1 MPMTQ
6 PAMFPEL
13 EGHDLLRSR
22 FAIGRAYELHLPRG
36 PRSQGQVYHRGGR
49 LKEVDLGEKAQR
61 QLLAIE
67 LMQQGV
73 NQSKLAQ
80 ALKLSRQTLHNYRES
95 YNKFGLEG
103 LLHGYTPSESKSRE
117 TQRRLHVDQ
126 RRPGTKARELEQRR
140 KQERAALSN
149 NGELDLDPP
158 RYELEEVAIEV
169 AMKKA
174 EEAQRGLEPSSL
186 LPREELPFAKN
197 HEGSAS
203 RYAGLFILLFPLL
216 TQWRWLDKLF
226 TRFGR
231 QWRIFMIFL
240 LMSGLNIRSIE
251 QLKHIRQ
258 DEAGRVL
265 GLGSL
270 PSLASIWG
278 WFHEAAQKGSC
289 ELLLGELFDDQIE
302 RGLVGARLWFTDG
315 HLLPYTGKARVH
327 ASYNTQRR
335 MPVPGQT
342 NLVTCDERGR
352 IVRFEIQEGKGELR
366 DTIFRVGEYGK
377 VKTGQAPIQV
387 FDREGHGV
395 EFFSRLVNYDI
406 PFATWEK
413 HADKQHLDTI
423 KEEAFTHRFEFNG
436 KGYRVLE
443 ETKPTLHKWIA
454 ENGEPPQHSFELRR
468 IVIWNLSSNR
478 RASGLC
484 WDGERGIDLETFAQA
499 ILQRWGASENT
510 FKHLNERH
518 PPHYHPGFGLGES
531 EKQEIDHPQR
541 QAITAELKSI
551 RGQLIR
557 NYKQLSKITPT
568 HNRDGTSRANG
579 KYQTLK
585 QKIQE
590 LETRQAELR
599 KEKKQL
605 PKRIDVSQLQDYRSF
620 KKIGNEGKNL
630 FDFVTASVWNV
641 RRTLIDWLGE
651 YYVKD
656 SDRVDLFYAILHSH
670 GWIESDDRWVVVR
683 LEPLQQPNRRYAQ
696 EQLCRKLTGLG
707 AKIPGGK
714 SLRIEVGD
722 TPL

>member
-1 MPMTQ
+1 ML
-6 PAMFPEL
+6 PEP
-13 EGHDLLRSR
+13 EKDGTAKSR

-36 PRSQGQVYHRGGR
+36 PRSKGQVYHRGAL

-61 QLLAIE
+61 QLLVIE
-67 LMQQGV
+67 LIQQGV
-73 NQSKLAQ
+73 TQSKLAK

-95 YNKFGLEG
+95 YNKFGVEG
-103 LLHGYTPSESKSRE
+103 LLHGYRSSESKSRE
-117 TQRRLHVDQ
+117 TQRRMHVDQ
-126 RRPGTKARELEQRR
+126 RRPGTKARELEQVR
-140 KQERAALSN
+140 KQERDALPN
-149 NGELDLDPP
+149 NAELDLDPP
-158 RYELEEVAIEV
+158 RYQLEEVPL
-169 AMKKA
+169 
-174 EEAQRGLEPSSL
+174 EEASKAGEQQPQAQRTAVV
-186 LPREELPFAKN
+186 LPKEALPFAQN
-197 HEGSAS
+197 HEGCAS

-216 TQWRWLDKLF
+216 SQWRWLDKIF
-226 TRFGR
+226 NRFGR
-231 QWRIFMIFL
+231 QWRIFMVFL

-258 DEAGRVL
+258 IEAGRVL

-270 PSLASIWG
+270 PSLPTLWG
-278 WFHEAAQKGSC
+278 WFHNVADKDCSES
-289 ELLLGELFDDQIE
+289 LMSDLFDDQID

-315 HLLPYTGKARVH
+315 HLLPYTGKKSVH

-352 IVRFEIQEGKGELR
+352 IVRFEIQEGKGDLR
-366 DTIFRVGEYGK
+366 AAIVRVGQYGK
-377 VKTGQAPIQV
+377 TRTGQAPIQV

-395 EFFSRLVNYDI
+395 EFFSRLVGNDI

-413 HADKQHLDTI
+413 HADKKRLDAI
-423 KEEAFTHRFEFNG
+423 KEEAFTHSFEFNA
-436 KGYRVLE
+436 KGYRILE
-443 ETKPTLHKWIA
+443 EAKPMVHKWVD
-454 ENGEPPQHSFELRR
+454 ENGEEKKHCFDLRR
-468 IVIWNLSSNR
+468 IVIWNLHSKR

-484 WDGERGIDLETFAQA
+484 WDGDQGNDIETLAQA

-510 FKHLNERH
+510 FKHLGERH
-518 PPHYHPGFGLGES
+518 PLHYHPGFGLGES
-531 EKQEIDHPQR
+531 EKQQIDHPR
-541 QAITAELKSI
+541 RKVIGTELK
-551 RGQLIR
+551 QLQTQLAR
-557 NYKQLSKITPT
+557 SYKQLSKTRPST
-568 HNRDGTSRANG
+568 NRDGSPRANG
-579 KYQTLK
+579 KYQNLK

-590 LETRQAELR
+590 LESRQAQLR
-599 KEKKQL
+599 EEKKQL
-605 PKRIDVSQLQDYRSF
+605 PERINVSQLQDYRSF
-620 KKIGNEGKNL
+620 KRIDNEGKNL

-651 YYVKD
+651 YYAKE

-670 GWIESDDRWVVVR
+670 GWIESDEQWVVVR

-714 SLRIEVGD
+714 SLRIEVGN

>member
-1 MPMTQ
+1 MTQ
-6 PAMFPEL
+6 TAMFPEL
-13 EGHDLLRSR
+13 EENDTLKSR
-22 FAIGRAYELHLPRG
+22 FALGRAYELHLPRG
-36 PRSQGQVYHRGGR
+36 PRSKGQVYHRGGL

-73 NQSKLAQ
+73 NQSELAK

-95 YNKFGLEG
+95 YNKFGVVG
-103 LLHGYTPSESKSRE
+103 LLHGYKPSESKSRE

-126 RRPGTKARELEQRR
+126 RRPGTKARELEQLR
-140 KQERAALSN
+140 KQERDALSN

-158 RYELEEVAIEV
+158 RYGLEEVPIEV

-174 EEAQRGLEPSSL
+174 EEDQPVLEPSSL
-186 LPREELPFAKN
+186 VPTKELPFAKS
-197 HEGSAS
+197 HAGCAS

-216 TQWRWLDKLF
+216 TQWRWLDKIF

-270 PSLASIWG
+270 PSLPSIWG
-278 WFHEAAQKGSC
+278 WFHEAAEKASC
-289 ELLLGELFDDQIE
+289 ELLLSDLFDDQID

-366 DTIFRVGEYGK
+366 DTILRVGEYGK
-377 VKTGQAPIQV
+377 AQTGQAPIQV

-395 EFFSRLVNYDI
+395 EFFSGLVNHDI

-413 HADKQHLDTI
+413 HADKQCLDTI

-436 KGYRVLE
+436 KDYRLLE
-443 ETKPTLHKWIA
+443 ETKPTIHKWIA
-454 ENGEPPQHSFELRR
+454 ENGEQQKHGFELRR

-518 PPHYHPGFGLGES
+518 PLHYHPGFGLGES

-541 QAITAELKSI
+541 KAITAQLKSI
-551 RGQLIR
+551 QTQLIR
-557 NYKQLSKITPT
+557 NYKQLSKTQPT
-568 HNRDGTSRANG
+568 YNRDDTPRANG
-579 KYQTLK
+579 KYQNLK

-590 LETRQAELR
+590 LETRQAQLR

-641 RRTLIDWLGE
+641 RHTLIDWLGE
-651 YYVKD
+651 YYAKE

-670 GWIESDDRWVVVR
+670 GWIESEDRWVVVR

>member
-1 MPMTQ
+1 ML
-6 PAMFPEL
+6 PEL
-13 EGHDLLRSR
+13 EKDGTAKSR

-36 PRSQGQVYHRGGR
+36 PRSKGQVYHRGAL

-61 QLLAIE
+61 QLLVIE
-67 LMQQGV
+67 LIQQGV
-73 NQSKLAQ
+73 TQSKLAK

-95 YNKFGLEG
+95 YNKFGVEG
-103 LLHGYTPSESKSRE
+103 LLHGYRSSESKSRE
-117 TQRRLHVDQ
+117 TQRRMHVDQ
-126 RRPGTKARELEQRR
+126 RRPGTKARELEQVR
-140 KQERAALSN
+140 KQERDALPN
-149 NGELDLDPP
+149 NAELDLDPP
-158 RYELEEVAIEV
+158 RYQLEEVPL
-169 AMKKA
+169 
-174 EEAQRGLEPSSL
+174 EEASKAGEQQPQAQRTAVV
-186 LPREELPFAKN
+186 LPKEALPFAQN
-197 HEGSAS
+197 HEGCAS

-216 TQWRWLDKLF
+216 SQWRWLDKIF
-226 TRFGR
+226 NRFGR
-231 QWRIFMIFL
+231 QWRIFMVFL

-258 DEAGRVL
+258 IEAGRVL

-270 PSLASIWG
+270 PSLPTLWG
-278 WFHEAAQKGSC
+278 WFHNVADKDCSES
-289 ELLLGELFDDQIE
+289 LMSDLFDDQID

-315 HLLPYTGKARVH
+315 HLLPYTGKKSVH

-352 IVRFEIQEGKGELR
+352 IVRFEIQEGKGDLR
-366 DTIFRVGEYGK
+366 AAIVRVGQYGK
-377 VKTGQAPIQV
+377 TRTGQAPIQV

-395 EFFSRLVNYDI
+395 EFFSRLVDNDI

-413 HADKQHLDTI
+413 HADKKRLDAI
-423 KEEAFTHRFEFNG
+423 KEEAFTHSFEFNA
-436 KGYRVLE
+436 KGYRILE
-443 ETKPTLHKWIA
+443 EAKPMVHKWVD
-454 ENGEPPQHSFELRR
+454 ENGEEKKHCFDLRR
-468 IVIWNLSSNR
+468 IVIWNLHSKR

-484 WDGERGIDLETFAQA
+484 WDGDQGNDIETLAQA

-510 FKHLNERH
+510 FKHLGERH
-518 PPHYHPGFGLGES
+518 PLHYHPGFGLGES
-531 EKQEIDHPQR
+531 EKQQIDHPR
-541 QAITAELKSI
+541 RKVIGTELK
-551 RGQLIR
+551 QLQTQLAR
-557 NYKQLSKITPT
+557 SYKQLSKTRPST
-568 HNRDGTSRANG
+568 NRDGSPRANG
-579 KYQTLK
+579 KYQNLK

-590 LETRQAELR
+590 LESRQAQLR
-599 KEKKQL
+599 EEKKQL
-605 PKRIDVSQLQDYRSF
+605 PERINVSQLQDYRSF
-620 KKIGNEGKNL
+620 KRIDNEGKNL

-651 YYVKD
+651 YYAKE
-656 SDRVDLFYAILHSH
+656 SDRVDLFYAILHSQ
-670 GWIESDDRWVVVR
+670 GWIESDEQWVVVR

>member
-1 MPMTQ
+1 MTQ
-6 PAMFPEL
+6 TSMLPESR
-13 EGHDLLRSR
+13 EDDTPKSR
-22 FAIGRAYELHLPRG
+22 FAIGRAYELHLPYG
-36 PRSQGQVYHRGGR
+36 PRSKAQVYHRGAL
-49 LKEVDLGEKAQR
+49 LKEIDLGEKAQR
-61 QLLAIE
+61 QLLVIE
-67 LMQQGV
+67 LIQQGV
-73 NQSKLAQ
+73 TQSKLAK

-95 YNKFGLEG
+95 YNQFGVEG
-103 LLHGYTPSESKSRE
+103 LLHGYKPSESKSRE
-117 TQRRLHVDQ
+117 TQRRMHVEL
-126 RRPGTKARELEQRR
+126 RRPGTKARELEQIR
-140 KQERAALSN
+140 KEQRDALAKN
-149 NGELDLDPP
+149 VELDLDPP
-158 RYELEEVAIEV
+158 RYQIEEVPIKDALNKAGEQQP
-169 AMKKA
+169 KA
-174 EEAQRGLEPSSL
+174 ELSPAI
-186 LPREELPFAKN
+186 LPKEELPFAQN
-197 HEGSAS
+197 HEGCAS

-216 TQWRWLDKLF
+216 TQWRWLDKVF
-226 TRFGR
+226 IRFGR
-231 QWRIFMIFL
+231 QWRIFMVFL

-270 PSLASIWG
+270 PSLPTLWG
-278 WFHEAAQKGSC
+278 WFHNVAQRTSS
-289 ELLLGELFDDQIE
+289 ELLMSELFDDQID

-315 HLLPYTGKARVH
+315 HLLPYTGKESVH

-352 IVRFEIQEGKGELR
+352 IVCFEIQEGKGDLR
-366 DTIFRVGEYGK
+366 AAIVRVGQYGK
-377 VKTGQAPIQV
+377 ARTGQAPIQV

-395 EFFSRLVNYDI
+395 EFFSRLVDNDI

-413 HADKQHLDTI
+413 HADKKRLDAI
-423 KEEAFTHRFEFNG
+423 EEGAFTHSFEFNG
-436 KGYRVLE
+436 KGYRILE
-443 ETKPTLHKWIA
+443 EAKPMVHKWRD
-454 ENGEPPQHSFELRR
+454 ENGEEKKHCFDLRR
-468 IVIWNLSSNR
+468 IVIWNLSSKR

-484 WDGERGIDLETFAQA
+484 WDGDQGNEIETLAQA

-510 FKHLNERH
+510 FKHINERH
-518 PPHYHPGFGLGES
+518 PLHYHPGFGLGES
-531 EKQEIDHPQR
+531 EKQAIDHPQR
-541 QAITAELKSI
+541 KAIGAELK
-551 RGQLIR
+551 QLQTQLAR
-557 NYKQLSKITPT
+557 SYKQLSKTQPST
-568 HNRDGTSRANG
+568 NQDGSPRANG
-579 KYQTLK
+579 KYQNLK

-590 LETRQAELR
+590 LESRQAQRRE
-599 KEKKQL
+599 EKKQL
-605 PKRIDVSQLQDYRSF
+605 PERIDVSQLQDYRSF
-620 KKIGNEGKNL
+620 KKIDNEGKNL

-651 YYVKD
+651 YYTKE

-670 GWIESDDRWVVVR
+670 GWIESDDQWVVVR